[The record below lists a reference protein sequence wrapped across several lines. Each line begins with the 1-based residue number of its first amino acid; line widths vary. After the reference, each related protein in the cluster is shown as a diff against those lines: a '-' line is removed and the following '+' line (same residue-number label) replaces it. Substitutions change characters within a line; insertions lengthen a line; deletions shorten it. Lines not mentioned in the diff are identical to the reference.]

1 MDELLVYL
9 NDTPMG
15 ALRRDSRGKL
25 SFRYDDDYSNG
36 GPGVPLSLSMP
47 LFEKE
52 HRDERVTPFCW
63 GLLPDNDLLLQ
74 RWAARFQV
82 SASNPFA
89 LLREIGEDCAGAIR
103 FLTPERADTAFRGGL
118 EPLTVEDI
126 ARRLSELKRDPSL
139 AREPA
144 DIGRFSLAGAQAKTA
159 FQKKEGQW
167 FLPSGS
173 EPTTHILK
181 PPRPDLA
188 GHVENEHFCLRFAA
202 RMGLRSARSEVVRF
216 EDELAIAVERY
227 DRTTVGGKLVRIHQE
242 DVCQAL
248 SIHPSRK
255 YENEGGPG
263 ILEIM
268 DLLNQ
273 SSDVAQDRDRFVEA
287 IVLNYLLVGSDAH
300 AKNYSLLLG
309 ARGAVRLAPLYD
321 VASLLPYASRPRD
334 FRLAMRID
342 RSYRDDQIFPHH
354 FVKMAR
360 QCEYPV
366 KRLQSVIVSFLEK
379 APIVASETRQE
390 LLAGGVEHP
399 VVDTLTEQIWRRCEK
414 LLSLFRES
422 GL

>member
-15 ALRRDSRGKL
+15 VLWRAPRGKL
-25 SFRYDDDYSNG
+25 SFRYADDYLNG

-47 LFEKE
+47 LFERE
-52 HRDERVTPFCW
+52 YRDERVTPFLW
-63 GLLPDNDLLLQ
+63 GLLPDNDLLLG

-89 LLREIGEDCAGAIR
+89 LLREVGEDCAGAIR
-103 FLTPERADTAFRGGL
+103 FLAPEWAAEASKGGL

-126 ARRLSELKRDPSL
+126 ARRLAELKRDPSL

-144 DIGRFSLAGAQAKTA
+144 DVGRFSLAGAQAKTA

-167 FLPSGS
+167 FLPNGS

-202 RMGLRSARSEVVRF
+202 RMGLRAAHSEIVRF
-216 EDELAIAVERY
+216 EDELAIVVERY
-227 DRTTVGGKLVRIHQE
+227 DRTIVEGRLVRIHQE
-242 DVCQAL
+242 DMCQAR

-263 ILEIM
+263 IPEIM

-273 SSDVAQDRDRFVEA
+273 SSDAAADRDRFLEA

-321 VASLLPYASRPRD
+321 IASLLPYTSRPRD
-334 FRLAMRID
+334 LRMAMRID
-342 RSYRDDQIFPHH
+342 RAYRDDQIYPHH
-354 FVKMAR
+354 WLKMAR
-360 QCEYPV
+360 QCAYPV
-366 KRLQSVIVSFLEK
+366 KRLQSIISGFLEK
-379 APIVASETRQE
+379 APKVAVETRQE
-390 LLAGGVEHP
+390 LFEGGVEHP
-399 VVDTLTEQIWRRCEK
+399 VVDSLTESIGKRCEDLK
-414 LLSLFRES
+414 GRFRET
-422 GL
+422 GV